1 MSNNQSTP
9 TLVASEHDHRNGAQG
24 SASTVSTAT
33 ADPHYEGTEELVRQ
47 FMRFGRLMKRASTRF
62 TAAQSDGIEQ
72 AAYFLLGVLA
82 TEGPQRTTALAEA
95 VHADTSTVSRQVGAL
110 VRHGLVERRADPADG
125 RACLLAATNEGE
137 QTFSQQR
144 QARVAQI
151 AGILADWSP
160 TEIDSVAAALAR
172 LNAEF
177 ERFDHDQHNQHQS
190 NGATS
195 AAQQRG
201 GTR

>member
-9 TLVASEHDHRNGAQG
+9 TLVTSEHDHRNGAQG
-24 SASTVSTAT
+24 TAT
-33 ADPHYEGTEELVRQ
+33 TDPHHEGTEELVRQ
-47 FMRFGRLMKRASTRF
+47 FMRFGRLMKRATSRF
-62 TAAQSDGIEQ
+62 TAQQTDGIEQ

-95 VHADTSTVSRQVGAL
+95 VHSDTSTVSRQVGAL

-125 RACLLAATNEGE
+125 RACLLAATSEGE
-137 QTFSQQR
+137 QTFCQQK
-144 QARVAQI
+144 QARVEQI
-151 AGILADWSP
+151 AGILANWSLD
-160 TEIDSVAAALAR
+160 EIDSVAAALAR

-177 ERFDHDQHNQHQS
+177 ERFDHDQHQS

-195 AAQQRG
+195 ASQQRG